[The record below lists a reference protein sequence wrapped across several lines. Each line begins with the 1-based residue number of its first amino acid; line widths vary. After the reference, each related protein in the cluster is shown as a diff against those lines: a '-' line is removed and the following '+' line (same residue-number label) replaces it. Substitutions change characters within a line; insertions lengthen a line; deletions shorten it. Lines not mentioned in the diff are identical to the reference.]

1 MTNNP
6 PALAIPPRALT
17 LELTKG
23 CNLRCG
29 YCYYAAREDA
39 YDPAT
44 TMSPAVAERSIELLL
59 TEGPADQP
67 VHLHLFG
74 GEPLLNFKLVEHVVT
89 YGERRAREESRTIT
103 FELTTNGTR
112 FSDRIIEFLNEHSIQ
127 VGVSF
132 DGPPQVQDE
141 SRPALKGS
149 SYALAE
155 AGIRK
160 FLASRQGTEL
170 MVKTHCSVVVT
181 RRELDLVAIVE
192 HLEGMGFESV
202 ILTPATDLS
211 GQSHGLTESD
221 LPAILAAYDAL
232 AERYER
238 RRRDGQP
245 TSVLWYDNLMDR
257 LLSGQR
263 KTRFCGGG
271 VDYLGVSSDGSM
283 SLCYRFYQDE
293 DFGMGDV
300 FDGIDRTVTKKL
312 EDEGL
317 ENRLTCGTCW
327 ARYFCG
333 GGCHHENLIAT
344 GSLGEPNPITCEI
357 LRHSMDHTLEIFGR
371 ESSRGAVAQIPSV
384 ANTSEEQMTPDLEI
398 KMTDT
403 PAAKP
408 TCHIREVGEERVVYE
423 PGVHEVAFLNKT
435 ATWLFEQCDGT
446 RSVQDLLTAMVARF
460 DAPEDVL
467 RQDLLDTIGLFQ
479 SRGLLT

>member
-1 MTNNP
+1 MS
-6 PALAIPPRALT
+6 ALPPRALT

-44 TMSPAVAERSIELLL
+44 TMSPEVAEQSVDLLL
-59 TEGPADQP
+59 TEGVADQP

-74 GEPLLNFKLVEHVVT
+74 GEPLMNFELVQHVVN
-89 YGERRAREESRTIT
+89 YGLRRAREESRTIT

-112 FSDRIIEFLNEHSIQ
+112 FSERVIEFLNQHSIQ

-132 DGPPQVQDE
+132 DGPPHVQDD
-141 SRPALKGS
+141 SRPALSGS

-155 AGIRK
+155 AGIRA
-160 FLASRQGTEL
+160 FLTSRKGTEL

-192 HLEGMGFESV
+192 HLEAMGFEHV
-202 ILTPATDLS
+202 ILSPATDLS
-211 GQSHGLTESD
+211 GQNHGLTESD
-221 LPAILAAYDAL
+221 LPKILASYDAL

-238 RRRDGQP
+238 RRRDGHP
-245 TSVLWYDNLMDR
+245 TSVVFFDTLMDR

-271 VDYLGVSSDGSM
+271 VDYLGVASDGSM
-283 SLCYRFYQDE
+283 SLCYRFYEDE
-293 DFGMGDV
+293 SFGMGNV
-300 FDGIDRTVTKKL
+300 VDGIDRSVTQRL
-312 EDEGL
+312 ENEGL

-333 GGCHHENLIAT
+333 GGCHHENLITT
-344 GSLGEPNPITCEI
+344 GSLGEPNPVTCEI
-357 LRHSMDHTLEIFGR
+357 LRHSMNHTLEIFGR
-371 ESSRGAVAQIPSV
+371 ESSRGVAAQIPS
-384 ANTSEEQMTPDLEI
+384 AATTSEEQMTLDQGIE
-398 KMTDT
+398 MGDR
-403 PAAKP
+403 PATKP
-408 TCHIREVGEERVVYE
+408 TCHIREVGDERVVYE

-435 ATWLFEQCDGT
+435 ATWMFEQCDGT
-446 RSVQDLLTAMVARF
+446 RSVQDLLTAMVDRF
-460 DAPEDVL
+460 DAPEGVL
-467 RQDLLDTIGLFQ
+467 RKDLLETLDLFR
-479 SRGLLT
+479 SRGLLV